1 MANDTINTAE
11 IFRAAHAAARVS
23 ARWDR
28 AAGAYRFHFA
38 RHLREAWRK
47 AKLAEKGR
55 RMIEAIEAECAA
67 RSAYVAPI
75 SRGYYTARP
84 RSVSAIGW

>member
-1 MANDTINTAE
+1 MANYTINTAD
-11 IFRAAHAAARVS
+11 IFRAAHAAARAS

-47 AKLAEKGR
+47 AKLIQTGR
-55 RMIEAIEAECAA
+55 RMIEASEAQRAA
-67 RSAYVAPI
+67 RPYVAPI

>member
-1 MANDTINTAE
+1 MANSTYDTAA
-11 IFRAAHAAARVS
+11 IFRAAHDAARVS

-28 AAGAYRFHFA
+28 ARGAYKFHFA

-47 AKLAEKGR
+47 AKLAETGR
-55 RMIEAIEAECAA
+55 RIIEETEAKRAA
-67 RSAYVAPI
+67 RPYVAPL